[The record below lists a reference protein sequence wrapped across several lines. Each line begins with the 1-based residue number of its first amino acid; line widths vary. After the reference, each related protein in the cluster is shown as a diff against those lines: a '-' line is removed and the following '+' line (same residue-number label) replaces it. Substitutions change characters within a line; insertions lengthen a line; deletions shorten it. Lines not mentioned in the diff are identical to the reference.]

1 MYNDPIQQSMREWLE
16 SFQWTHF
23 ATISTDKT
31 LSEVN
36 AQKSLNKALK
46 AAKVEQFVW
55 ARELTTKGF
64 SHFHAV
70 IVYSGN
76 KKALKRHLKGVG
88 GTLIGEFNPKRR
100 SFEYLSK
107 EFDKREHLWDF
118 SL

>member
-1 MYNDPIQQSMREWLE
+1 MYDEPIQQSMREWLE

-23 ATISTDKT
+23 VTISTDKV

-36 AQKSLNKALK
+36 AQKSINKALK

-70 IVYSGN
+70 IVHSGN
-76 KKALKRHLKGVG
+76 EKALKRHLKGVG
-88 GTLIGEFNPKRR
+88 GTLIGEFDPKRR

-118 SL
+118 RL

>member
-1 MYNDPIQQSMREWLE
+1 MYDEPIQQSMREWLE

-23 ATISTDKT
+23 VTISTDKV

-36 AQKSLNKALK
+36 AQKSINKALK

-64 SHFHAV
+64 SHFHVV
-70 IVYSGN
+70 IVHSGN
-76 KKALKRHLKGVG
+76 EKALKRHLKDIG
-88 GTLIGEFNPKRR
+88 GTLIGGFNPKRR